1 MTPVSMVN
9 QPVINSKATEP
20 IFDDGVG
27 GDVDDDGDGNADGVG
42 SGGATVVVLV
52 VVVAFV
58 VVVVI
63 RVDTIDEDL
72 LTPETR

>member
-1 MTPVSMVN
+1 VSIVN
-9 QPVINSKATEP
+9 QLVINSKATKP

-27 GDVDDDGDGNADGVG
+27 GDDDEGDGNADGVG
-42 SGGATVVVLV
+42 SAGASAVVLV

>member
-1 MTPVSMVN
+1 MSIVN
-9 QPVINSKATEP
+9 QLVINSKATKP

-27 GDVDDDGDGNADGVG
+27 GDADDDGDGNADGVG
-42 SGGATVVVLV
+42 SAGASAVVLV